1 MNKQYIQVSDK
12 ELNGQHKCSVCDIT
26 QQCICDLSFQEKEG
40 MGNCKDGGY
49 HYRKVEK

>member
-26 QQCICDLSFQEKEG
+26 QQCICNLDWQEANG
-40 MGNCKDGGY
+40 LGNCSLGY
-49 HYRKVEK
+49 YYKEKK